1 MKPLTYHAQPP
12 FQRLADKAA
21 KAWNRALHMKAF
33 RAVPVADIAISFGPV
48 DTRTQPG
55 RVAQH
60 EHVDGMH
67 IITLRP
73 DITWRITVWQR
84 VMGLGQEDAYSALL
98 HEFGHCLGLPHS
110 RNYTHVMHHELGS
123 TVISAEEAKGYRQF
137 LGL

>member
-21 KAWNRALHMKAF
+21 KAWNRALRAEAF
-33 RAVPVADIAISFGPV
+33 WPASMADIIIGFGAV

-60 EHVDGMH
+60 ERIGDMH
-67 IITLRP
+67 RITLRP
-73 DITWRITVWQR
+73 DITWRITFWQR
-84 VMGLGQEDAYSALL
+84 VLGLGQQDAYSALL

-110 RNYTHVMHHELGS
+110 RNYSHVMHPELGS
-123 TVISAEEAKGYRQF
+123 TVISAEEAQGYRRF

>member
-1 MKPLTYHAQPP
+1 MKPLAYHAQPRL
-12 FQRLADKAA
+12 QRLADKAA
-21 KAWNRALHMKAF
+21 KAWNRALRAEAF
-33 RAVPVADIAISFGPV
+33 RLSTAPDIVIAFGSV

-60 EHVDGMH
+60 ERIGDMH
-67 IITLRP
+67 RITLRP

-110 RNYTHVMHHELGS
+110 SNYTHVMHHELGS

>member
-1 MKPLTYHAQPP
+1 VEV
-12 FQRLADKAA
+12 
-21 KAWNRALHMKAF
+21 F
-33 RAVPVADIAISFGPV
+33 RAADIASILIGFGAV

-60 EHVDGMH
+60 ERISDMRYVTWFPTYLKGQHERTGDMH
-67 IITLRP
+67 RITLRP

-110 RNYTHVMHHELGS
+110 LNYTHVMHRELGS